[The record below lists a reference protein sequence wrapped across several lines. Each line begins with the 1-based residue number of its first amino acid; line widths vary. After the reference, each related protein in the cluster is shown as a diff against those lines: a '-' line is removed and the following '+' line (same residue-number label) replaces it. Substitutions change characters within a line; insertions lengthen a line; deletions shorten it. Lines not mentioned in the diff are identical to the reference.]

1 MSLDTGLNNILPFE
15 SVDFGPGHPYSPSI
29 ASDPDTST
37 NLLCEEWLD
46 GNQAPSKK
54 RVRSELGRIGRN
66 IRQKLL
72 CGFFSKEGNLS
83 ASLDSPCYFAETSV
97 CFTNGITP
105 LYPNGFWEADPKQ
118 LPQQPCGS

>member
-46 GNQAPSKK
+46 GNQAPPKK

-72 CGFFSKEGNLS
+72 CGFFSKEGHLS
-83 ASLDSPCYFAETSV
+83 ASLDSPYYFAETFV
-97 CFTNGITP
+97 CFTNGIT
-105 LYPNGFWEADPKQ
+105 LSYSNRCWEADPKQ
-118 LPQQPCGS
+118 LPQQP